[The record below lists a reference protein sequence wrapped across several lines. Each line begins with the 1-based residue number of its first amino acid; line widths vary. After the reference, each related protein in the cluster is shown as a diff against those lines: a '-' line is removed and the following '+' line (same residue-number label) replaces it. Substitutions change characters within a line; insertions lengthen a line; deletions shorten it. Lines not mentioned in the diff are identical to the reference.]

1 MFTVD
6 MYLLCTVDTFLTVDG
21 KLFLQYLKKLKIQS
35 KNLNHTINA
44 TFIFKFYRK
53 NIPKGI
59 ICGVMIVTVV
69 YVLVNLSIIFI
80 LNLEEIKT
88 SDLIFETLTNKV
100 AGTNL
105 YTQNIQFSS
114 TSAGPYL
121 SSVISLAIALSLLGT
136 IMSTGLTVSR
146 WIFSAAR
153 EGHLPRY

>member
-1 MFTVD
+1 MFTVV

-105 YTQNIQFSS
+105 YTQNIQCYSA
-114 TSAGPYL
+114 SAGPYL